1 MKNKKSSH
9 ISTVITLTTVI
20 FLVAEVWA
28 EPEVTTRE
36 NEVLTTVPV
45 PFRPSPLDRRPSFWT
60 KTANNL
66 RQSTLLRSHRPYNRT
81 MLQRRYS
88 QVETE
93 NIRPISEPVPEQ
105 QQQQHQQPRRRRLK
119 VRHNPEQTTE
129 ETSTEGID
137 PKDDDIEAKI
147 MKDESFIG
155 LKDFA
160 SQLINETTA
169 YFTKKKL
176 GQGRS
181 YPVEEP
187 PQHQLWDDKDQTYHA
202 STFATAEYE
211 PSAYHHH
218 FIPPPT
224 VHYLPPQ
231 KKDDYLFTKFA
242 MIALLKLILAKL
254 KAIGFLKIM
263 LLFFL
268 KIPILFFKF
277 LFILK
282 GFKLLKLVS
291 IPFVI
296 ASFAAPFLPLIPLFI
311 PFLFFPLLFAP
322 FFLPLLLPL
331 LFFLP
336 IVPVTTPPTAQ
347 AQGRKKR
354 SAEAADGNN
363 LASNRTWTVL
373 DDKWKNYQ
381 LNNTSRARYF
391 KTRGR
396 PATFEQRRNDF
407 RTEYNYYGKPNQ
419 YQPEESENLLELTA
433 KVVESQHC
441 LERVAC
447 ELASHNDSKIY
458 QAAIIW

>member
-1 MKNKKSSH
+1 MKKKSSH
-9 ISTVITLTTVI
+9 ISTVIILTTVI
-20 FLVAEVWA
+20 FLVAEA
-28 EPEVTTRE
+28 QAE
-36 NEVLTTVPV
+36 NESTTKQNEVVTPAQ
-45 PFRPSPLDRRPSFWT
+45 FRPSPLDRRPSFWT

-66 RQSTLLRSHRPYNRT
+66 RQSTLLRMQRPFNRT
-81 MLQRRYS
+81 FLQRRYS
-88 QVETE
+88 QVENN
-93 NIRPISEPVPEQ
+93 NIQPISEPTIE
-105 QQQQHQQPRRRRLK
+105 QPRRRRIK
-119 VRHNPEQTTE
+119 VRYNPEQTTE
-129 ETSTEGID
+129 ETSTEGSTTE
-137 PKDDDIEAKI
+137 KSKEDDLETKI

-160 SQLINETTA
+160 AQLINETTA
-169 YFTKKKL
+169 YFTKKQS
-176 GQGRS
+176 QGRS
-181 YPVEEP
+181 YPVEEPLP

-254 KAIGFLKIM
+254 KAIGFMKLM

-291 IPFVI
+291 IPFI
-296 ASFAAPFLPLIPLFI
+296 MASFAAPFLPLLPFFIPL
-311 PFLFFPLLFAP
+311 LFFPMLLFP

-336 IVPVTTPPTAQ
+336 IVPVTTPGTA
-347 AQGRKKR
+347 AATTNVGRRKR
-354 SAEAADGNN
+354 SLVDESN
-363 LASNRTWTVL
+363 LISNRTWTVM
-373 DDKWKNYQ
+373 DEKWKNQ
-381 LNNTSRARYF
+381 QNSTNSRARYF
-391 KTRGR
+391 RTRVR
-396 PATFEQRRNDF
+396 PATFEHRRNDY
-407 RTEYNYYGKPNQ
+407 RNEYDYYNKYNQ
-419 YQPEESENLLELTA
+419 YEQPEQSENLIELTQ

-447 ELASHNDSKIY
+447 ELASHNESKIY